1 MEQIEK
7 NQIIKQRIENF
18 CKKERSIE
26 EIIQKFNLLINLN
39 NKEFEIL
46 IPEKAYEI
54 LVKGL
59 GTESPVHIVNMSKQQ
74 IKWIYFEGIGRI
86 KKFASLLDEEE
97 ENSPFET
104 GHDLL
109 SFIYR
114 QKQKGNLKKNINEEE
129 YDI

>member
-1 MEQIEK
+1 MDQFER
-7 NQIIKQRIENF
+7 NQIIKQRIEKF
-18 CKKERSIE
+18 CKQERSIE
-26 EIIQKFNLLINLN
+26 KIIQKFNLLINLN
-39 NKEFEIL
+39 NKEFEVL

-86 KKFASLLDEEE
+86 KKFATLLDEEE
-97 ENSPFET
+97 ENSPFDT

-109 SFIYR
+109 SFMYR
-114 QKQKGNLKKNINEEE
+114 QKQKGNIKNIKKEE